1 MIKISELRSGN
12 TESLD
17 NLPKITQLKHE
28 TTEFSGNLSNHQAE
42 IRKHRE
48 VRESV

>member
-1 MIKISELRSGN
+1 MTKITELSCGN
-12 TESLD
+12 TQRLD